1 MKNSTKPVANPNVLL
16 REEFDDWAVLFNPDA
31 DLGHNGF
38 GLNPTGVC
46 IWKLLDGEHSIDEM
60 LSAVRRDATDV
71 PEEGGDEILAFVE
84 ELSQHGLVA
93 YDTEQFHDGRECR
106 LPQTTDIP
114 ENLPGGG
121 HEARHLGSGMLRY
134 ERPRLEPFT
143 LERRAQGFCTAGLG
157 CTSGSNNHT
166 SCCDGNSAVGGS
178 GSIYGCHTNGTSAT
192 GGTTI
197 ACGIGISAHNG
208 NSSCGDGLG
217 AYGASGGWNCNFG
230 NSGGACGGG
239 SMAY

>member
-1 MKNSTKPVANPNVLL
+1 MEDSKKPVANPSVSL
-16 REEFDDWAVLFNPDA
+16 REEFDDWAVLYDPDT
-31 DLGHNGF
+31 GHGF
-38 GLNPTGVC
+38 GLNPIGVYL
-46 IWKLLDGEHSIDEM
+46 WKLLDGEHSIDEM
-60 LSAVRRDATDV
+60 LRALRLDAADV
-71 PEEGGDEILAFVE
+71 PQEAGGQILTFVE
-84 ELSQHGLVA
+84 ELTQHGLA
-93 YDTEQFHDGRECR
+93 TDNAEQVHDSRERILPRTTGIAENLADGGREAGQLR
-106 LPQTTDIP
+106 
-114 ENLPGGG
+114 
-121 HEARHLGSGMLRY
+121 SGMLRY

-143 LERRAQGFCTAGLG
+143 LEGHAQGLCTAGSG
-157 CTSGSNNHT
+157 CTSGSDNHT
-166 SCCDGNSAVGGS
+166 SCCDGNSAVGGW

-197 ACGIGISAHNG
+197 ACAIGISAHNG